1 MLKLLKNI
9 HFLQLGESA
18 QWYKWGPA
26 HLDLRLCAVCW
37 IIWKKHGGLKR
48 PHELGFFIFT

>member
-1 MLKLLKNI
+1 MLKLSKNI